1 MYQHFSSVS
10 FENVEFVQSK
20 RFYLLELAKLPV
32 CHQGNAAEDGRR
44 NEISRNCKFFEK
56 ICNVGYPV
64 SSVTLPQTKNKAC
77 REISSQKL
85 TKDKS

>member
-1 MYQHFSSVS
+1 MSSS
-10 FENVEFVQSK
+10 SK
-20 RFYLLELAKLPV
+20 VKGFAYWSWQNCRF

-44 NEISRNCKFFEK
+44 NEISKNCKFFEK

-77 REISSQKL
+77 RENSSQKK